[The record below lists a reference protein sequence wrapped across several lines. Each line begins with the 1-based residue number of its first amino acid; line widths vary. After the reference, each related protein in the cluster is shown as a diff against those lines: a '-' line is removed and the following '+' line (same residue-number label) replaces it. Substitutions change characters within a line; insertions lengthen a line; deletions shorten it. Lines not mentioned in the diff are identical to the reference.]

1 MLQPSSASPCLPRT
15 YPGTFAEVAYALEN
29 ALTQWQDGER
39 RVGEAPEVEQS
50 DLEPAVAEIQD
61 ELRRRLGS
69 TFWIAEL
76 AELDGAGTDWAE
88 DLAQRRSAGSDTSAV
103 VDTAF
108 GRYAR
113 GAADFAGGRTRQP
126 SNG

>member
-1 MLQPSSASPCLPRT
+1 MS
-15 YPGTFAEVAYALEN
+15 YALEN

-39 RVGEAPEVEQS
+39 RVREAPEIEQT
-50 DLEPAVAEIQD
+50 DLESAVVEIQD

-69 TFWIAEL
+69 TFGVGEL
-76 AELDGAGTDWAE
+76 AELYGAGTDWAE

-103 VDTAF
+103 VDAAF

-113 GAADFAGGRTRQP
+113 GAADFAGGRTRHP
-126 SNG
+126 AGG